1 MSNIIR
7 IGSATRSITTNY
19 TDQERNVLGRELAD
33 KIGELSTIDARIK
46 AVYELRETEVLAL
59 EDQRKTL
66 SSDIERLQVSVS
78 TGVLEELI
86 QCDVYEVDGAERIV
100 VKSGCLPTDAAAII
114 ETTALNA
121 NEEPLPGSEIQPEVP
136 EIQPEVP
143 EIQPEEEPLPGSEI
157 QPEEE
162 PLPGSEI
169 QPEEEPLPGSE
180 IQPEDEAPEDEEIE
194 NI

>member
-33 KIGELSTIDARIK
+33 KIGELSSIDGRIK
-46 AVYELRETEVLAL
+46 AVYEQREVDVLAL
-59 EDQRKTL
+59 EDQRKKLT
-66 SSDIERLQVSVS
+66 SDIERLQVSVA
-78 TGVLEELI
+78 TGVLEEQI

-100 VKSGCLPTDAAAII
+100 VKSGCQPTDISAII
-114 ETTALNA
+114 ETTALSA
-121 NEEPLPGSEIQPEVP
+121 DADP
-136 EIQPEVP
+136 
-143 EIQPEEEPLPGSEI
+143 SEI

-162 PLPGSEI
+162 PLPV
-169 QPEEEPLPGSE
+169 SE

>member
-1 MSNIIR
+1 MSIIR
-7 IGSATRSITTNY
+7 IGSATRSITTSF
-19 TDQERNVLGRELAD
+19 TDQERNVLGRALAD

-66 SSDIERLQVSVS
+66 TSDIERLQVSVA
-78 TGVLEELI
+78 TGVLEEQI

-100 VKSGCLPTDAAAII
+100 VKSGCLPTDTAAII

-121 NEEPLPGSEIQPEVP
+121 NEDPSEIQPEDEAPEVP
-136 EIQPEVP
+136 EIQPEDEAPEVP
-143 EIQPEEEPLPGSEI
+143 
-157 QPEEE
+157 
-162 PLPGSEI
+162 
-169 QPEEEPLPGSE
+169 E

>member
-19 TDQERNVLGRELAD
+19 TDQERNVLGRELAE
-33 KIGELSTIDARIK
+33 KIGELSSIDGRIK

-59 EDQRKTL
+59 EEQRKKLT
-66 SSDIERLQVSVS
+66 SDIERLQVSVA
-78 TGVLEELI
+78 TGVLEEQI
-86 QCDVYEVDGAERIV
+86 QCDVYDVDGAERIV
-100 VKSGCLPTDAAAII
+100 VKSGCLPTNISAII
-114 ETTALNA
+114 ETIALSA
-121 NEEPLPGSEIQPEVP
+121 DADP
-136 EIQPEVP
+136 
-143 EIQPEEEPLPGSEI
+143 SEI

-162 PLPGSEI
+162 PLPVSEI
-169 QPEEEPLPGSE
+169 QPEEEPLPVSE

>member
-7 IGSATRSITTNY
+7 VGSELRTITNNY

-59 EDQRKTL
+59 EDQRKKLT
-66 SSDIERLQVSVS
+66 SDIERLQLSVS
-78 TGVLEELI
+78 TGVLEEQI
-86 QCDVYEVDGAERIV
+86 QCDVYEVAGAERIV

-114 ETTALNA
+114 ETIALSKNA
-121 NEEPLPGSEIQPEVP
+121 DTPVAEAPAV
-136 EIQPEVP
+136 
-143 EIQPEEEPLPGSEI
+143 SEI

-162 PLPGSEI
+162 PLPVSEI
-169 QPEEEPLPGSE
+169 QPEEEAPAVPE
-180 IQPEDEAPEDEEIE
+180 IQPEEEAPEDEKIE

>member
-1 MSNIIR
+1 MSIIR

-33 KIGELSTIDARIK
+33 KIGELSSIDGKIK

-59 EDQRKTL
+59 EYQRKTL
-66 SSDIERLQVSVS
+66 TLAIERLQVSIA

-86 QCDVYEVDGAERIV
+86 QCDVYDVDGAERIV
-100 VKSGCLPTDAAAII
+100 VKSGCLPTDNAAII
-114 ETTALNA
+114 KTIALSA
-121 NEEPLPGSEIQPEVP
+121 DADPP
-136 EIQPEVP
+136 
-143 EIQPEEEPLPGSEI
+143 
-157 QPEEE
+157 
-162 PLPGSEI
+162 EI

-180 IQPEDEAPEDEEIE
+180 IQPEDEAPAVEEIE